1 MFIQVLF
8 YILEEL
14 VVARKNKVKRYSRI
28 YRGHGKN
35 KSWLFHVLICLG
47 LFVIIALVV
56 YLIATG
62 VNSYLNRD
70 RHVEI
75 EYSQASE
82 ADSSVKDD
90 VVDDMT
96 QQNETLVASEIP
108 ANKLTDGKY
117 LSEFITKAKNDN
129 KNAIIIP
136 LKNENGNLLYAS
148 KITEAE
154 KWGTISKTVA
164 DAKKIASE
172 IQAAGLI
179 PIARV
184 SAFYDQLAP
193 HVKRN
198 NSYGYVSR
206 NNTTYLFK
214 NSATGKSEKWLNP
227 YQSVARK
234 YICDIVKEIS
244 EMGYKHV
251 LLDNAS
257 FPGIDFNAQVKTD
270 DEGKSK
276 SDILKQFFKELDS
289 TGVSY
294 ILSYN
299 WKILGEKN
307 LANTLYG
314 GNVFEYGIKKQA
326 LLINLANKPF
336 SGDNKEVVKKSIETI
351 KNFDSNVLIFPTI
364 LNSDSG
370 NNVLDLFKAN
380 GIYSIFNLNK

>member
-82 ADSSVKDD
+82 ADSSVKDN

-96 QQNETLVASEIP
+96 QKNETLVASEIP

-148 KITEAE
+148 KIAEAE

-351 KNFDSNVLIFPTI
+351 KNFDSNVLIFPSI
-364 LNSDSG
+364 INSDSS
-370 NNVLDLFKAN
+370 NNVLDIFKAN

>member
-1 MFIQVLF
+1 M
-8 YILEEL
+8 
-14 VVARKNKVKRYSRI
+14 ARKNKVKRYSRI
-28 YRGHGKN
+28 YREHGKN
-35 KSWLFHVLICLG
+35 RSWLFHALICLG

-75 EYSQASE
+75 EFSQASD
-82 ADSSVKDD
+82 ADSSVKDN
-90 VVDDMT
+90 VVDDTT
-96 QQNETLVASEIP
+96 QQKETLVASEIP

-117 LSEFITKAKNDN
+117 LSEFITKANNDN

-136 LKNENGNLLYAS
+136 LKNENGNLMYAS

-154 KWGTISKTVA
+154 KWGTVSKTVA
-164 DAKKIASE
+164 DAKKIAAE
-172 IQAAGLI
+172 IEAAGLI
-179 PIARV
+179 PIARA

-198 NSYGYVSR
+198 NSYSYVSK

-234 YICDIVKEIS
+234 YICDIIKEIS

-251 LLDNAS
+251 LLDNVS
-257 FPGIDFNAQVKTD
+257 FPGMDFNAQVKTD

-299 WKILGEKN
+299 WKVLGEEK

-314 GNVFEYGIKKQA
+314 GNIFEYGIKKQA
-326 LLINLANKPF
+326 LLVNLANKPF
-336 SGDNKEVVKKSIETI
+336 PGDNKEVVKKSIETI
-351 KNFDSNVLIFPTI
+351 KNFDSNALIFPSV
-364 LNSDSG
+364 LSSDSS
-370 NNVLDLFKAN
+370 NSILDIFKAN
-380 GIYSIFNLNK
+380 GIYSIFNLNKLAF

>member
-1 MFIQVLF
+1 M
-8 YILEEL
+8 
-14 VVARKNKVKRYSRI
+14 ARKNKVKRYSRI
-28 YRGHGKN
+28 YREHGKN
-35 KSWLFHVLICLG
+35 RSWLFHALICLG

-75 EYSQASE
+75 EFSQASD
-82 ADSSVKDD
+82 ADSSVKDN
-90 VVDDMT
+90 VVDDTT
-96 QQNETLVASEIP
+96 QQKETLVASEIP

-117 LSEFITKAKNDN
+117 LSEFITKANNDN

-136 LKNENGNLLYAS
+136 LKNENGNLMYAS

-154 KWGTISKTVA
+154 KWGTVSKTVA
-164 DAKKIASE
+164 DAKKIAAE
-172 IQAAGLI
+172 IEAAGLI
-179 PIARV
+179 PIARA

-198 NSYGYVSR
+198 NSYSYVSK

-234 YICDIVKEIS
+234 YICDIIKEIS

-251 LLDNAS
+251 LLDNVS
-257 FPGIDFNAQVKTD
+257 FPGMDFNAQVKTD

-299 WKILGEKN
+299 WKVLGEEK

-314 GNVFEYGIKKQA
+314 GNIFEYGIKKQA
-326 LLINLANKPF
+326 LLVNLANKPF
-336 SGDNKEVVKKSIETI
+336 PGDNKEVVKKSIETI
-351 KNFDSNVLIFPTI
+351 KNFDSNALIFPSV
-364 LNSDSG
+364 LNSDSS
-370 NNVLDLFKAN
+370 NSILDIFKAN
-380 GIYSIFNLNK
+380 GIYSIFNLNKLAF

>member
-1 MFIQVLF
+1 M
-8 YILEEL
+8 
-14 VVARKNKVKRYSRI
+14 ARKNKVKRYSRI

-35 KSWLFHVLICLG
+35 RSWLFHALICLG

-75 EYSQASE
+75 EFSQASD
-82 ADSSVKDD
+82 ADSSVKDN

-96 QQNETLVASEIP
+96 QKNETLVASEIP

-154 KWGTISKTVA
+154 KWGTISKNAV
-164 DAKKIASE
+164 DAKKIAAE

-184 SAFYDQLAP
+184 SAFYDQLAS

-198 NSYGYVSR
+198 NSYGYVSK
-206 NNTTYLFK
+206 NNATYLFK
-214 NSATGKSEKWLNP
+214 NSDTGKW
-227 YQSVARK
+227 YR
-234 YICDIVKEIS
+234 YICQTV
-244 EMGYKHV
+244 
-251 LLDNAS
+251 
-257 FPGIDFNAQVKTD
+257 
-270 DEGKSK
+270 
-276 SDILKQFFKELDS
+276 
-289 TGVSY
+289 
-294 ILSYN
+294 
-299 WKILGEKN
+299 
-307 LANTLYG
+307 
-314 GNVFEYGIKKQA
+314 
-326 LLINLANKPF
+326 
-336 SGDNKEVVKKSIETI
+336 
-351 KNFDSNVLIFPTI
+351 
-364 LNSDSG
+364 
-370 NNVLDLFKAN
+370 
-380 GIYSIFNLNK
+380 

>member
-1 MFIQVLF
+1 M
-8 YILEEL
+8 
-14 VVARKNKVKRYSRI
+14 ARKNKVKRYSRI
-28 YRGHGKN
+28 YREHGKN
-35 KSWLFHVLICLG
+35 RSWLFHALICLG

-75 EYSQASE
+75 EFSQASD
-82 ADSSVKDD
+82 ADSSVKDN
-90 VVDDMT
+90 VVDDTT
-96 QQNETLVASEIP
+96 QQKETLVASEIP

-117 LSEFITKAKNDN
+117 LSEFITKANNDN

-136 LKNENGNLLYAS
+136 LKNENGNLMYAS

-154 KWGTISKTVA
+154 KWGTVSKTVA
-164 DAKKIASE
+164 DAKKIAAE
-172 IQAAGLI
+172 IEAAGLI
-179 PIARV
+179 PIARA

-198 NSYGYVSR
+198 NSYSYVSK

-234 YICDIVKEIS
+234 YICDIIKEIS

-251 LLDNAS
+251 LLDNVS
-257 FPGIDFNAQVKTD
+257 FPGMDFNAQVKTD

-299 WKILGEKN
+299 WKVLGEEK

-314 GNVFEYGIKKQA
+314 GNIFEYGIKKQA
-326 LLINLANKPF
+326 LLVNLANKPF
-336 SGDNKEVVKKSIETI
+336 PGDNKEVVKKSIETI
-351 KNFDSNVLIFPTI
+351 KNFDSNALIFPGV
-364 LNSDSG
+364 LNSDSS
-370 NNVLDLFKAN
+370 NSILDIFKAN
-380 GIYSIFNLNK
+380 GIYSIFNLNKLAF

>member
-1 MFIQVLF
+1 M
-8 YILEEL
+8 
-14 VVARKNKVKRYSRI
+14 ARKNKVKRYSRI